1 MLVCRGLNSS
11 SQTPGF
17 TLLLP
22 SPFAGNFGVAEF
34 VNKQFQTA
42 QSTYNA
48 AFTSNFCMVTIGG
61 QTPNGLNNDSII
73 YFIYCI

>member
-1 MLVCRGLNSS
+1 LS

-22 SPFAGNFGVAEF
+22 TAFAGNFGVEDF

-42 QSTYNA
+42 QANDNA
-48 AFTSNFCMVTIGG
+48 AFTSNFSMVSIGG
-61 QTPNGLNNDSII
+61 QAPNGLNNDSII
-73 YFIYCI
+73 YFVHSI